1 MKNLMRECIVVI
13 LLIVLTLALI
23 CCAGKPKEVIKEIPV
38 PVVMGLEGVYF
49 PSFPEPK
56 DGVVLPL
63 TEEDKNGELHVYA
76 VTLPY
81 WYWNLIID
89 YVSKTEKA
97 VTALEEVNSREEKK
111 PP

>member
-1 MKNLMRECIVVI
+1 
-13 LLIVLTLALI
+13 
-23 CCAGKPKEVIKEIPV
+23 
-38 PVVMGLEGVYF
+38 MGLDGVYF
-49 PSFPEPK
+49 PTFPEPK

-63 TEEDKNGELHVYA
+63 TEADKDGELHVYA

-97 VTALEEVNSREEKK
+97 ITALEEVNSKEDNK